1 MKYKINSTSFSTRAL
16 ALTLTLFLFSACSK
30 EKIYTYEVNDVTVQQ
45 PGAVKPNVK
54 SDLEVISI
62 AYTDLFGTTIAP
74 DKLEDLATAYQSF
87 GDKRLIIDMIILNF
101 LEEPGVQV
109 PTDTEMR
116 SNLDGFIETAYRKFF
131 VREPTAFEKWFVS
144 DLITKDPDITADLV
158 YYAFMTSN
166 EYRYY

>member
-1 MKYKINSTSFSTRAL
+1 MEKRIKYAAPLLAVLLLFAL
-16 ALTLTLFLFSACSK
+16 GCKK
-30 EKIYTYEVNDVTVQQ
+30 EQIFTYGVNDVTVEQ

-62 AYTDLFGTTIAP
+62 AYTDLFGTTIPP
-74 DKLEDLATAYQSF
+74 DELDDKAKAYQSF

-101 LEEPGVQV
+101 LNEPGVQV
-109 PTDTEMR
+109 PTATAMR
-116 SNLDGFIETAYRKFF
+116 DDVEQFVADAYARFF
-131 VREPTAFEKWFVS
+131 VREPTAFEQWFVS
-144 DLITKDPDITADLV
+144 DLIHKDQDITPELV